1 MNDRLAAARALFDDL
16 AVDHLGRPHVTM
28 GRMFASEG
36 LAVHGKIF
44 AFVGRDGRLILKLP
58 LARAEELKGE
68 GATESVTLGGRTMRE
83 WVGVPL
89 PDPPARPVGRPDGG
103 GAHLRRRARGGGAS
117 DEGRE
122 SRSLDG

>member
-1 MNDRLAAARALFDDL
+1 MDDRLAAARALFDDL

-58 LARAEELKGE
+58 LARADELKGE

-89 PDPPARPVGRPDGG
+89 PDPQPGSWGRLMEQ
-103 GAHLRRRARGGGAS
+103 AHLYVAELAGVGS
-117 DEGRE
+117 DETRE
-122 SRSLDG
+122 SP

>member
-1 MNDRLAAARALFDDL
+1 MTDLLAAGRALFDDL

-44 AFVGRDGRLILKLP
+44 AFVGRDGRLVLKLP
-58 LARAEELKGE
+58 LARAEDLKERGV
-68 GATESVTLGGRTMRE
+68 TEPVTLGGRTMRE

-89 PDPPARPVGRPDGG
+89 PDPQPGPWSGLMEE
-103 GAHLRRRARGGGAS
+103 AHAYVADLGERR
-117 DEGRE
+117 
-122 SRSLDG
+122 

>member
-16 AVDHLGRPHVTM
+16 AVAHLGRPHVSM

-58 LARAEELKGE
+58 LTRAEELKGK
-68 GATESVTLGGRTMRE
+68 GATEPVTLGGRTMRE

-89 PDPPARPVGRPDGG
+89 PDPPPGPWAGLMEE
-103 GAHLRRRARGGGAS
+103 AHTYVAELA
-117 DEGRE
+117 E
-122 SRSLDG
+122 SR

>member
-16 AVDHLGRPHVTM
+16 AVAHLSRPHVSM

-58 LARAEELKGE
+58 LTRAEELKGK

-83 WVGVPL
+83 WVGVQL
-89 PDPPARPVGRPDGG
+89 PDRQPGSWSGLMEE
-103 GAHLRRRARGGGAS
+103 AHTYVAELAGVAS
-117 DEGRE
+117 DESRE
-122 SRSLDG
+122 SR

>member
-58 LARAEELKGE
+58 LVRAEELKGK
-68 GATESVTLGGRTMRE
+68 GATEPVTLGGRTMRE
-83 WVGVPL
+83 WVGVQL
-89 PDPPARPVGRPDGG
+89 PDRGPGSWAGLMEEAHAYVADLA
-103 GAHLRRRARGGGAS
+103 GAAS
-117 DEGRE
+117 DQSPE
-122 SRSLDG
+122 SR

>member
-1 MNDRLAAARALFDDL
+1 MTDQMAAARALFDDL

-36 LAVHGKIF
+36 LAVRGKIF

-58 LARAEELKGE
+58 RARAEELNDA
-68 GATESVTLGGRTMRE
+68 GATEPVVLGGRTMRE

-89 PDPPARPVGRPDGG
+89 PDPPPGPWGG
-103 GAHLRRRARGGGAS
+103 LMEEAHTYVAELAATGAPAGGSGPPP
-117 DEGRE
+117 
-122 SRSLDG
+122 